1 MFLILAASSVLLAT
15 PAPPPPAAGLA
26 YAEAFARAQRYEETD
41 NGAMLYRTKV
51 LYPWLM
57 PNLPRI
63 LDACLPSPKPADLP
77 LFTLVVSFQKGK
89 FEALLSDSE
98 HPVAQCIVKQMTPML
113 WPAPPFDDFAEEMRF
128 DLKGEGE

>member
-1 MFLILAASSVLLAT
+1 MLLILAASASVAL
-15 PAPPPPAAGLA
+15 APPPPQAAGLA

-77 LFTLVVSFQKGK
+77 LFTIVLSFQKGK
-89 FEALLSDSE
+89 FEALLSDSD
-98 HPVAQCIVKQMTPML
+98 HPVAQCLVKQMTPML